1 MALSTIGARKG
12 AGKARPAPSLAD
24 SYPEGLRTCKAT
36 GNERRAPVVGQCG
49 VWIKAEGVGRSR
61 GLAGW

>member
-24 SYPEGLRTCKAT
+24 SYPEGLRLVLSAVT
-36 GNERRAPVVGQCG
+36 RAALP
-49 VWIKAEGVGRSR
+49 AHSRSPSAFH
-61 GLAGW
+61 LLKVQIEQIF